1 MKKTYTKPEI
11 RNAVFN
17 DPIML
22 ITASVHD
29 KNTGSGQGTVH
40 IGNNPDNSGD
50 MWNDARSKGGR
61 GFWDDEE

>member
-22 ITASVHD
+22 ITASVEN
-29 KNTGSGQGTVH
+29 KNTEGGQGTVH
-40 IGNNPDNSGD
+40 IGNTGQPGD
-50 MWNDARSKGGR
+50 MWDDARSKGGR

>member
-1 MKKTYTKPEI
+1 MKRTYTKPEI
-11 RNAVFN
+11 SSAVFN

-29 KNTGSGQGTVH
+29 KNTEVGQGTVH
-40 IGNNPDNSGD
+40 IGNTGQEGN
-50 MWNDARSKGGR
+50 MWDDARSKGGR

>member
-22 ITASVHD
+22 INASVHD
-29 KNTGSGQGTVH
+29 KNTENGQEGVH
-40 IGNNPDNSGD
+40 IPNNGNEGD
-50 MWNDARSKGGR
+50 MWEDARSKGGR